1 MNGMKEFFENINKK
15 IEALQDSISRP
26 KHIVG
31 LILASGLAVIT
42 VYFKETL
49 EAIHDILYFILFIFS
64 FLWIQFH
71 FSGLEI
77 FKSPLN

>member
-1 MNGMKEFFENINKK
+1 MKEFFENINRKL
-15 IEALQDSISRP
+15 EAFQNSLSRT

-31 LILASGLAVIT
+31 LILALGLTLFT

-49 EAIHDILYFILFIFS
+49 EAIHDILYFILFLFS
-64 FLWIQFH
+64 FLWVQFH
-71 FSGLEI
+71 LTGLKI

>member
-1 MNGMKEFFENINKK
+1 MKTLFKK
-15 IEALQDSISRP
+15 IDRKIEVFQNSISRP

-31 LILASGLAVIT
+31 LMLAVGLAVFT

-49 EAIHDILYFILFIFS
+49 EAIHDILYFILFLFS
-64 FLWIQFH
+64 FLWVQFH
-71 FSGLEI
+71 LSGLKI